1 MNLNDKN
8 IKNKNLLSV
17 KENST
22 SELKNLAKIIS
33 PNVEKNINDIN
44 ANKNIL
50 SNINSNSNEL
60 TSNKKNNKKNS
71 QMSINSELINIDNID
86 VSSYNPD
93 PFVLPKKKSKQFY
106 ISTIETTVYNYNKIK
121 ETVNKKL
128 FNFKI
133 PNKTENLQLKNFSLL
148 SQLDQ
153 LNAILDTLV
162 ENKRFVKKGNKNSNS
177 KKNKNINSSKSQE
190 LQNIKLSSKDIN
202 IKLLNNFQKQY
213 NLLTEKYKKISKDNY
228 FPNLKNELEIVSSE
242 ISEMEKVNRDL
253 KTTQFKAEFFLK
265 NKNVSQNDLNYKKK
279 VVEYDHF
286 DNEYT
291 RLMKKIPPKEEEI
304 KRNDEK
310 IAQLNDMKN
319 NLIKIA
325 KEMYNINNPEEKIV
339 KKIDNKN
346 FENYKKRKELEK
358 KFIEVNGSVK
368 KCNYT
373 KKENGKNIK
382 ILEENKIT
390 AESIL
395 KDKCQ
400 LLEELTEKLNNL
412 ELEFTTGNT
421 INEVNKENYK
431 KESLA
436 NNIFNSD
443 KKENNPIDNKISS
456 LENQSISPIKPL
468 DINTI
473 EINDNKIEN
482 NINEIKDNK
491 TNTIEM
497 EFNKENNNEMN
508 NISKLNNRY
517 NDSNNKDDN
526 KKLNNNQTYNKKMIL
541 EQLDIQKNQENLRM
555 DKSINLKKN
564 KLKPNF
570 SFTLNDNLKDKKV
583 NLSVAMPPTT
593 TINKVEKNESEG
605 EIKEDIQ
612 INNGVA
618 EEKFNNLS
626 HNISMEKNDKGEN
639 KEIEN
644 EEQKKRE
651 NDLNTVPYQIE
662 NGEKKI
668 TNNIENNENNDEE
681 ENYKFTN
688 TNEQEHIFEN
698 EQLNEID
705 DPNDNIII

>member
-1 MNLNDKN
+1 MF
-8 IKNKNLLSV
+8 SR
-17 KENST
+17 
-22 SELKNLAKIIS
+22 
-33 PNVEKNINDIN
+33 
-44 ANKNIL
+44 
-50 SNINSNSNEL
+50 
-60 TSNKKNNKKNS
+60 
-71 QMSINSELINIDNID
+71 
-86 VSSYNPD
+86 
-93 PFVLPKKKSKQFY
+93 
-106 ISTIETTVYNYNKIK
+106 
-121 ETVNKKL
+121 TVNKKL
-128 FNFKI
+128 FNSKI

-421 INEVNKENYK
+421 INEVNQENYK

-583 NLSVAMPPTT
+583 NLSVAIPPTT

-612 INNGVA
+612 MNNGVA
-618 EEKFNNLS
+618 EEKFDNLS

-668 TNNIENNENNDEE
+668 TNNIENNDNNDEE

-698 EQLNEID
+698 EQLNEIE

>member
-1 MNLNDKN
+1 MNLNDNN

-44 ANKNIL
+44 ANKNII
-50 SNINSNSNEL
+50 SNFNSNSNGL

-128 FNFKI
+128 FNSKI

-421 INEVNKENYK
+421 INEVNQENYK

-583 NLSVAMPPTT
+583 NLSVAIPPTT

-698 EQLNEID
+698 EQLNEIE

>member
-1 MNLNDKN
+1 MNLNDNN

-44 ANKNIL
+44 ANKNII
-50 SNINSNSNEL
+50 SNFNSNSNGL

-128 FNFKI
+128 FNSKI

-668 TNNIENNENNDEE
+668 TNNIENNDNNDEE

-698 EQLNEID
+698 EQLNEIE